1 MHVLY
6 PLIQAQFLVVCFLC
20 LCSYLRSGQCP
31 TPKGRSLYGACDV
44 KPQDCGFVV
53 IRIEVFHDFIDTA
66 RDFRMFTFAPVA
78 SS

>member
-1 MHVLY
+1 MRVVY
-6 PLIQAQFLVVCFLC
+6 PFIQSQFPVVCFLC
-20 LCSYLRSGQCP
+20 LWSYLRTGQRP
-31 TPKGRSLYGACDV
+31 TPKGRCLYGACDV